1 MCKIASWWEAAV
13 QHRELSSMLCD
24 GLEGWG
30 WGRGETQVQEE
41 GIYGCIEL
49 IHYATQQKLTQQCK
63 AIIFQ
68 FQKRKKRKPSPK
80 DFGV

>member
-1 MCKIASWWEAAV
+1 MCEIASWWEATV

-24 GLEGWG
+24 DLEGWG
-30 WGRGETQVQEE
+30 WGRGERQVQGE
-41 GIYGCIEL
+41 GIYGSIEL
-49 IHYATQQKLTQQCK
+49 IHFVTQQKRTQQCK

-68 FQKRKKRKPSPK
+68 FQTRKKRKPSPQ